1 MIFLNKR
8 KERMMDALSRY
19 ADNDELRTWALA
31 RLKLLHGLS
40 EEVEVNEALGVI
52 ATYLCAYERLME
64 FASDPQW
71 AQWAED
77 LWSQLAQSDPGPAQ
91 DVLLAEVHTTLD
103 EAMEVVRSLVDEEG
117 GTAHCA

>member
-1 MIFLNKR
+1 MNFLNKR
-8 KERMMDALSRY
+8 KERIMGALSRY

-31 RLKLLHGLS
+31 SLKLLHGLS

-77 LWSQLAQSDPGPAQ
+77 LWAQIARSDPGPAQ

-103 EAMEVVRSLVDEEG
+103 DAMDVVRAVINEG
-117 GTAHCA
+117 RDKAHCA